1 MEKFQFK
8 DESLQRTYE
17 NRVKELKDLADS
29 PVNNPAYLWD
39 EIVQRYAAAMER
51 TKKLLQVEGISSYI
65 TAGMMKN
72 LDTFLKKCSDAEFH
86 IALVG
91 AIKAGKSTL
100 INALLG
106 YEYASTKVTPETAAL
121 TKFKKSDDN
130 YVKLL
135 LYTKEE
141 WDSLWKS
148 AVEGNA
154 DIFLEEYKTLNADE
168 EKNNWLGISPRKVTC
183 NTQEELV
190 KEITRWTSSKSPVHY
205 FVKEVEVGLKD
216 FELPKGVVLVD
227 TPGLDDIVE
236 YRSDIT
242 RDYIDRA
249 NAVLVCVKSD
259 ALTGQEMHTIYS
271 VFSNVRYNPEKV
283 FVIATQL
290 DTLNRPLENW
300 QAQRLEWIKHLKRK
314 GAFGN
319 EQLAERNLI
328 PVSAYLYTLLKEYN
342 TYAQDDQSDKMFD
355 LKSILFKLRVCDL
368 HANYQMLCD
377 FTQIETLKRKINN
390 DIVVRYKKLLTE
402 DVTNSYLICKEEIQN
417 SMRKIKKEQ
426 EDIIKT
432 SQGGIEEIRK
442 KQKEFTQ
449 KYEETKDDKRELES
463 MINRLQTITQKRA
476 DELERAIKALGR

>member
-8 DESLQRTYE
+8 DEALQRNYE

-39 EIVQRYAAAMER
+39 ETVRRYAAAMER
-51 TKKLLQVEGISSYI
+51 TKKLFQVEGISSYI
-65 TAGMMKN
+65 TAGMMRN

-130 YVKLL
+130 YVKVLF
-135 LYTKEE
+135 YTKEE

-342 TYAQDDQSDKMFD
+342 TYAQDDQSDKMFE
-355 LKSILFKLRVCDL
+355 LESILLKLRVRDL

-377 FTQIETLKRKINN
+377 FTQIEALKRKINN

-463 MINRLQTITQKRA
+463 IINRLQTITQKRA
-476 DELERAIKALGR
+476 DELEQAIKALGR

>member
-8 DESLQRTYE
+8 DETLQRTYE
-17 NRVKELKDLADS
+17 NRVKELKDLAGS

-39 EIVQRYAAAMER
+39 GTVQRYAAAMER
-51 TKKLLQVEGISSYI
+51 TKKLLQVEGINSYI

-121 TKFKKSDDN
+121 TKFKKSDNN
-130 YVKLL
+130 YVKVLF
-135 LYTKEE
+135 YTKEE
-141 WDSLWKS
+141 WDILWKS
-148 AVEGNA
+148 AEDGNA
-154 DIFLEEYKTLNADE
+154 DIFLEEYRTLNADE
-168 EKNNWLGISPRKVTC
+168 EKNNWLGIAPRTVTC

-205 FVKEVEVGLKD
+205 FVKEVEVGLRD

-236 YRSDIT
+236 YRSNIT

-283 FVIATQL
+283 FLIATQL

-300 QAQRLEWIKHLKRK
+300 KAQREEWIKHLKGK
-314 GAFGN
+314 GAFGS
-319 EQLAERNLI
+319 EQLAEKNLI
-328 PVSAYLYTLLKEYN
+328 PVSAYLYTLLREYD
-342 TYAQDDQSDKMFD
+342 TYAQDEQSDKMYD
-355 LKSILFKLRVCDL
+355 LQSILLKLRVRDF
-368 HANYQMLCD
+368 HGNYEMLCD
-377 FTQIETLKRKINN
+377 FTQIESLKRKINH
-390 DIVVRYKKLLTE
+390 DIVDHYKNLLVE
-402 DVTNSYLICKEEIQN
+402 DVANSYLTCKEEIQS

-426 EDIIKT
+426 EEIVKT
-432 SQGGIEEIRK
+432 SRGGIEEIRK

-449 KYEETKDDKRELES
+449 KYEETKNEKRELES
-463 MINRLQTITQKRA
+463 IINRLHTITQKRA
-476 DELERAIKALGR
+476 DELEQAIKALGR

>member
-8 DESLQRTYE
+8 DEALQRTYE

-39 EIVQRYAAAMER
+39 GKVQRYAAAMER

-121 TKFKKSDDN
+121 TKFKKSDN
-130 YVKLL
+130 NCVKVLF
-135 LYTKEE
+135 YTKEE
-141 WDSLWKS
+141 WDILWKS
-148 AVEGNA
+148 AEDGKA

-168 EKNNWLGISPRKVTC
+168 EKNNWLGIAPRTVTC

-205 FVKEVEVGLKD
+205 FVKEVEVGLRD

-236 YRSDIT
+236 YRSNIT

-249 NAVLVCVKSD
+249 NAILVCVKSD

-283 FVIATQL
+283 FLIATQL

-300 QAQRLEWIKHLKRK
+300 QAQRKEWIKHLKGK
-314 GAFGN
+314 GAFGS
-319 EQLAERNLI
+319 EQLAEKNLI
-328 PVSAYLYTLLKEYN
+328 PVSAYLYTLLREYD
-342 TYAQDDQSDKMFD
+342 TYAQDEQSDKMYD
-355 LKSILFKLRVCDL
+355 LESILLKLRVR
-368 HANYQMLCD
+368 D
-377 FTQIETLKRKINN
+377 FHGN
-390 DIVVRYKKLLTE
+390 V
-402 DVTNSYLICKEEIQN
+402 S
-417 SMRKIKKEQ
+417 
-426 EDIIKT
+426 
-432 SQGGIEEIRK
+432 
-442 KQKEFTQ
+442 
-449 KYEETKDDKRELES
+449 
-463 MINRLQTITQKRA
+463 
-476 DELERAIKALGR
+476 DE

>member
-8 DESLQRTYE
+8 DEALQRTYE

-39 EIVQRYAAAMER
+39 GTVQRYAAAMER

-121 TKFKKSDDN
+121 TKFKKSDHN
-130 YVKLL
+130 YVKVLF
-135 LYTKEE
+135 YTKEE
-141 WDSLWKS
+141 WDILWKS
-148 AVEGNA
+148 AEDGKA
-154 DIFLEEYKTLNADE
+154 DIFLEEYRTLNADE
-168 EKNNWLGISPRKVTC
+168 EKNNWLGIAPRTVTC

-236 YRSDIT
+236 YRSNIT

-283 FVIATQL
+283 FLIATQL

-300 QAQRLEWIKHLKRK
+300 QAQREEWIKHLKGK
-314 GAFGN
+314 GAFGS
-319 EQLAERNLI
+319 EQLAEKNLI
-328 PVSAYLYTLLKEYN
+328 PVSAYLYTLLREYD
-342 TYAQDDQSDKMFD
+342 TYAQDEQSDKMYD
-355 LKSILFKLRVCDL
+355 LESILLKLRVR
-368 HANYQMLCD
+368 D
-377 FTQIETLKRKINN
+377 FHGK
-390 DIVVRYKKLLTE
+390 
-402 DVTNSYLICKEEIQN
+402 
-417 SMRKIKKEQ
+417 
-426 EDIIKT
+426 
-432 SQGGIEEIRK
+432 
-442 KQKEFTQ
+442 
-449 KYEETKDDKRELES
+449 
-463 MINRLQTITQKRA
+463 
-476 DELERAIKALGR
+476 

>member
-8 DESLQRTYE
+8 DEALQRTYE

-39 EIVQRYAAAMER
+39 ETVQRYAAAMER

-72 LDTFLKKCSDAEFH
+72 IDTFLKKCSDAEFH

-168 EKNNWLGISPRKVTC
+168 EKNKWLGISPRKVTC

-190 KEITRWTSSKSPVHY
+190 KSS
-205 FVKEVEVGLKD
+205 
-216 FELPKGVVLVD
+216 
-227 TPGLDDIVE
+227 
-236 YRSDIT
+236 
-242 RDYIDRA
+242 
-249 NAVLVCVKSD
+249 
-259 ALTGQEMHTIYS
+259 
-271 VFSNVRYNPEKV
+271 
-283 FVIATQL
+283 
-290 DTLNRPLENW
+290 
-300 QAQRLEWIKHLKRK
+300 
-314 GAFGN
+314 
-319 EQLAERNLI
+319 
-328 PVSAYLYTLLKEYN
+328 
-342 TYAQDDQSDKMFD
+342 
-355 LKSILFKLRVCDL
+355 
-368 HANYQMLCD
+368 
-377 FTQIETLKRKINN
+377 
-390 DIVVRYKKLLTE
+390 
-402 DVTNSYLICKEEIQN
+402 
-417 SMRKIKKEQ
+417 
-426 EDIIKT
+426 
-432 SQGGIEEIRK
+432 
-442 KQKEFTQ
+442 
-449 KYEETKDDKRELES
+449 
-463 MINRLQTITQKRA
+463 
-476 DELERAIKALGR
+476 

>member
-8 DESLQRTYE
+8 DEALQRTYE
-17 NRVKELKDLADS
+17 NRVKELKDLAES

-39 EIVQRYAAAMER
+39 GTVQRYAAAMER

-121 TKFKKSDDN
+121 TKFRKSDN
-130 YVKLL
+130 NCVKVLF
-135 LYTKEE
+135 YTKEE
-141 WDSLWKS
+141 WDILWKS
-148 AVEGNA
+148 AEDGKA

-168 EKNNWLGISPRKVTC
+168 EKNNWLGIAPRTVTC

-205 FVKEVEVGLKD
+205 FVKEVEVGLRD

-236 YRSDIT
+236 YRSNIT

-249 NAVLVCVKSD
+249 NAILVCVKSD

-283 FVIATQL
+283 FLIATQL

-300 QAQRLEWIKHLKRK
+300 QAQRKEWLKHLKGK
-314 GAFGN
+314 GAFGS
-319 EQLAERNLI
+319 EQLAEKNLI
-328 PVSAYLYTLLKEYN
+328 PVSAYLYTLLREYD
-342 TYAQDDQSDKMFD
+342 TYAQDEQSDKMYD
-355 LKSILFKLRVCDL
+355 LESILLKLRVRDF
-368 HANYQMLCD
+368 HGNYQMLCD
-377 FTQIETLKRKINN
+377 FTQIESLKRKIKH
-390 DIVVRYKKLLTE
+390 DIVDRYKNLLVE
-402 DVTNSYLICKEEIQN
+402 DVTNSYLTCKEEIQS

-426 EDIIKT
+426 EEIIKT

-449 KYEETKDDKRELES
+449 KYEETKNEKRELES
-463 MINRLQTITQKRA
+463 IINRLHTITQKRA
-476 DELERAIKALGR
+476 DELEREIKALGR